1 MGAYE
6 LPQES
11 NSSGTQQITT
21 PDAGA
26 SLDILLDGAG
36 EAIAMFS
43 VPSDCKG
50 QLTVMDISGQIL
62 QQIGLG
68 RIIAGMTYYQ
78 PLKVAQGMHI
88 VMLQTGD
95 CMLQSKFVMP

>member
-1 MGAYE
+1 
-6 LPQES
+6 
-11 NSSGTQQITT
+11 
-21 PDAGA
+21 
-26 SLDILLDGAG
+26 
-36 EAIAMFS
+36 
-43 VPSDCKG
+43 
-50 QLTVMDISGQIL
+50 MDISGQIL